1 MTKLYL
7 SVRRYVAVLL
17 VFGTLVGFAQDRT
30 VTGKVTS
37 ADDGSGIPG
46 VNILEKGT
54 NNGTVSDSDG
64 NFRVNVGSS
73 ATLVFSFVGFV
84 TQEMAVGTQSSINVS
99 MLSDVVALSE
109 VVVTGYGSQA
119 KKEITSSVVSLSAKE
134 FNRGNINDPTQLLAG
149 KVAGLSVYNRGGDPN
164 TNATMRLRGISTVGA
179 NTEPLVVID
188 GVIGASLSNV
198 DPNDIESINVLKDG
212 SAAAIYGSR
221 GSSGVILVTT
231 KRGSKR
237 TGAVSFEYNGYV
249 AAASAFR
256 MQPNMSAS
264 EYVAAG
270 GNNLGSV
277 TDWQKEVTRTGV
289 SNVHNISVSGG
300 TKSTT
305 FRMST
310 NFRSI
315 NGILK
320 ESGFDQVNTRA
331 NLSHS
336 ALDDKLKID
345 LNMSLSSRNSNF
357 SFNDALRYAVLFNPT
372 APIRFS
378 NGDYYQAILFD
389 NFNPVAI
396 LEQNVNEG
404 KRKNIN
410 YNAKIDYTLVEN
422 LTATVNFG
430 QQFEDNTNGQY
441 YSRNSLY
448 RGLNRGGL
456 ATRSTDNRQF
466 TLFEAY
472 ATWVKDFNKVDL
484 SVTGGYS
491 FQEDQSE
498 GFNFSLGNF
507 PSDDLGYNALHNS
520 GDRLSGLASL
530 VGVGS
535 YKTPKNQITAQFA
548 RVNLT
553 IDKGIFFNASVRRE
567 GSTKLGADN
576 RYGVFPAAGVG
587 VDILHYA
594 KISSFNALKLRV
606 GYGVTGSLPGQSGLA
621 QDQYSYSFNQG
632 GNVTKSRDANPD
644 LKWEQKEE
652 INLGVD
658 FGIGSKLTG
667 TLDVYTRN
675 IKDFILERDV
685 DVAVFSSGRRFE
697 NAGALKTNGI
707 ELALNYNDVQLGGVR
722 WTPGIVLSSYN
733 TTLEEFIVD
742 KQVRAEL
749 GAPGQNGT
757 YMVRV
762 AVGEKIGQIW
772 GPVFNGVEGNG
783 APKFADLNG
792 DGKVVSAP
800 GQALAA
806 DGDFKEL
813 GQGLPKMEYG
823 WTNQLSYKNWDMNAF
838 FRGAVGHSLVNS
850 FRAFYEPLD
859 PGAIN
864 SYNRVQTDKAVAGLT
879 SAQYSSLYVEKAS
892 FFKLDNIT
900 LGYNF
905 QTSSSAF
912 KNIRLYANVQNAF
925 VITKYTGVD
934 PEPQL
939 ADPGAAD
946 NGNFGGQGAD
956 VLSPGIDRRQSYF
969 NSRTF
974 TFGLNIGL

>member
-7 SVRRYVAVLL
+7 FVRRYVAVLL
-17 VFGTLVGFAQDRT
+17 VFGTLVSFAQDRV

-54 NNGTVSDSDG
+54 TNGTVSDSDG
-64 NFRVNVGSS
+64 NFRISVGGN
-73 ATLVFSFVGFV
+73 ATLVFSFVGYA
-84 TQEMAVGTQSSINVS
+84 TQEVAVGSQSSVNVS
-99 MLSDVVALSE
+99 MQSDVTALSE
-109 VVVTGYGSQA
+109 VVVTGYGTQE
-119 KKEITSSVVSLSAKE
+119 KKEITSSVVALSEKQ
-134 FNRGNINDPTQLLAG
+134 FNKGNINDPSQLLAG

-164 TNATMRLRGISTVGA
+164 SNATIRLRGISTVGA

-237 TGAVSFEYNGYV
+237 ADAMAVEYNGYV
-249 AAASAFR
+249 AAATPFR
-256 MQPNMSAS
+256 MQPNMSAG

-270 GNNLGSV
+270 GNDLGSV
-277 TDWQKEVTRTGV
+277 TDWQDQVTRTGI
-289 SNVHNISVSGG
+289 SNVHNIAISGG
-300 TKSTT
+300 TKNTS

-310 NFRSI
+310 NFRNI
-315 NGILK
+315 DGILEK
-320 ESGFDQVNTRA
+320 SGFDQINTRA
-331 NLSHS
+331 NLTHS

-345 LNMSLSSRNSNF
+345 LNMSLTNRKSNF

-372 APIRFS
+372 APIRFD

-410 YNAKIDYTLVEN
+410 YNAKLDYTIVEG

-430 QQFEDNTNGQY
+430 QQFETNLNGEY

-456 ATRSTDNRQF
+456 ARRYTNDREF

-472 ATWVKDFNKVDL
+472 GTYSKDFNNVDL
-484 SVTGGYS
+484 SITAGYS
-491 FQEDQSE
+491 FQEDQFE
-498 GFNFSLGNF
+498 DMFVELGNF
-507 PSDDLGYNALHNS
+507 PSDDLGYNALENA

-530 VGVGS
+530 VNINS
-535 YKTPKNQITAQFA
+535 SATPKNQITAQFA

-553 IDKGIFFNASVRRE
+553 FDKGIFFNASVRRE
-567 GSTKLGADN
+567 GSTKLGEDN
-576 RYGVFPAAGVG
+576 RYGIFPAAGVG

-594 KISSFNALKLRV
+594 KINSFNALKFRV

-621 QDQYSYSFNQG
+621 QDLYTYSFNQG
-632 GNVTKSRDANPD
+632 GNITKTRDANPD

-652 INLGVD
+652 INLGLD
-658 FGIGSKLTG
+658 FGIGNHLTG

-675 IKDFILERDV
+675 IKDFILEREV
-685 DVAVFSSGRRFE
+685 DPAVYASGLRYE
-697 NAGALKTNGI
+697 NAGRLKTNGI
-707 ELALNYNDVQLGGVR
+707 EVALNYNDINLGGVR
-722 WTPGIVLSSYN
+722 WTPGIVFSRYS
-733 TTLEEFIVD
+733 TTLEEFIVE
-742 KQVRAEL
+742 KQMRAEL

-762 AVGEKIGQIW
+762 AEGEKIGQIW
-772 GPVFNGVEGNG
+772 GPVFAGVESNG
-783 APKFADLNG
+783 APSFADLNG
-792 DGKVVSAP
+792 DGTVVSAP

-806 DGDFKEL
+806 NGDFKEL
-813 GQGLPKMEYG
+813 GQGLPAAEFG
-823 WTNQLSYKNWDMNAF
+823 WTNQLNYKNWDLNAF
-838 FRGAVGHSLVNS
+838 FRAAFGHSLVNS

-864 SYNRVQTDKAVAGLT
+864 SYNRIQTDKAVAGLT
-879 SAQYSSLYVEKAS
+879 SAQYSSLYVEKAD

-900 LGYNF
+900 LGYSF
-905 QTSSSAF
+905 KTSSSAF

-925 VITKYTGVD
+925 VITNYTGVD

-939 ADPGAAD
+939 ADIGAVD
-946 NGNFGGQGAD
+946 NGNFAPTTQD

-969 NSRTF
+969 QSRTF
-974 TFGLNIGL
+974 TFGINIGL